1 MFVLLCFCLVFYSFV
16 FVFLY
21 IYIMR
26 YKQILV
32 TLLVIFQHV
41 TSYFPE
47 TLLHLLVLKV
57 VVL

>member
-1 MFVLLCFCLVFYSFV
+1 
-16 FVFLY
+16 
-21 IYIMR
+21 MR

-41 TSYFPE
+41 TCYFPE